1 MLNLKLFIWVY
12 EGRQRQAVLK
22 AMGTPM
28 TARQILAKSHQYNK
42 KLSRP
47 NTNDVLRGFVKRGL
61 AVCVNPK
68 ARRGREYQL
77 TPDGEEIRRELFKV
91 E

>member
-22 AMGTPM
+22 AMGVPM
-28 TARQILAKSHQYNK
+28 TARQVLAKSHQYNK

-47 NTNDVLRGFVKRGL
+47 NANDVLRGFVKR
-61 AVCVNPK
+61 
-68 ARRGREYQL
+68 
-77 TPDGEEIRRELFKV
+77 V
-91 E
+91 EAGNIN